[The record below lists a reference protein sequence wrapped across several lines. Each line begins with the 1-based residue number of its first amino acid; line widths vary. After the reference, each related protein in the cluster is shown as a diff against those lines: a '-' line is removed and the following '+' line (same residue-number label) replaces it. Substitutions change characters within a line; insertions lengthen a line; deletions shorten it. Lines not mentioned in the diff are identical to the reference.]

1 MDQISKI
8 VNVHLIDLKFEEEL
22 HITSL
27 NSTTNFFLLLLCTVK
42 ACMRVNTHNVQQW
55 EQEIRGVG
63 EGRKKCGIVT

>member
-27 NSTTNFFLLLLCTVK
+27 NSTNNFVYKDVLQASLGK
-42 ACMRVNTHNVQQW
+42 AMEYVDWDPALVLTTPK
-55 EQEIRGVG
+55 G
-63 EGRKKCGIVT
+63 GRE